1 MLGHIFFHVGQ
12 YGKAELY
19 LRRAIDMFNIDSAKE
34 KGTTTLSLVLLGW
47 SMCMQGSWMEG
58 ESAFSIAY
66 NLDSSCLDAVFGLGC
81 CSMNYGNFDAAA
93 NKFTAGLAIEGQ
105 HPGCLEGRAIARYR
119 SGRLQEAVSDLTLA
133 LRLCQS
139 QSSEAKAKTG
149 RGKSFLVVSD
159 LTYARWKRT
168 KGLFHVLL
176 EDYSIAEQDMSS
188 SLEFEPTSAQAHTWK
203 AFLCMKR
210 GLWSKSIEMLKTSLK
225 ILSNDLN
232 ALALMVVCYFKLSNW
247 ELVIQFTHLYAREA
261 RNKLKQKTI
270 EFKQIQQ
277 DQHGCSA
284 EGIDGGSV
292 TSTIGDLNDL
302 IEQVKVNYELE
313 TTAQLQKRILTLTEV
328 FLGETVSVTSNDD
341 TDAVPGIRLH
351 EVMAHNRQVQP
362 MTVCGKVELM
372 NDRWRR
378 VADRKVVAFIPDN
391 LAMMQLE
398 ALGHMKMNK
407 EAQQFVD
414 QFSQLKNLAGEPIPN
429 GMLLLMARLQIDK
442 ARSSDPAK
450 SGLIIMTARKHLLV
464 LLHQDPYNIAAH
476 LCMAYMWCHE
486 NMLEQAEYHIMTVL
500 HMDAKCTDALQL
512 RAQLNAS
519 LGNLYAAESDISQAC
534 RINPED
540 ANLFITY
547 ACIKKLIP
555 PSDNQVSMNLSEAL
569 GYRLSEADIIASA
582 LAIDP
587 NQRNVLVYI
596 GMTLLEDSRF
606 QDAADIFSKCISLY
620 PYDAV
625 SYMNRGIAFSC
636 LHKFTEA
643 REDFQTCT
651 RLNPYNS
658 DVLLNFAFLE
668 DTCQKSGLAQRLL
681 EKAAD
686 VSPLDADVHE
696 VRANFYAKTG
706 RARKGRV
713 AAQTA
718 HWLRSDSF
726 DQAKTMGLRFWNF
739 VLDRENGSAT
749 CDNMGIYGINVISMT
764 LVAKARPLSMR
775 QDKDK
780 NGEKDTDKEK
790 SKSKAALSFSSNSE
804 ENLGANANGLKASEA
819 KSTGG
824 SIGKSPRAKFIQ
836 SVPMHDGIGRNYSNN
851 PKAAVI
857 PKPPKMKAVGESK

>member
-1 MLGHIFFHVGQ
+1 MSTLD
-12 YGKAELY
+12 A
-19 LRRAIDMFNIDSAKE
+19 A
-34 KGTTTLSLVLLGW
+34 KGTATLSLILLGW

-58 ESAFSIAY
+58 ESALSVAHS
-66 NLDSSCLDAVFGLGC
+66 LDSSCLDAIFGLGC
-81 CSMNYGNFDAAA
+81 CSMNYGNFEAAA
-93 NKFTAGLAIEGQ
+93 ARFTAGLALESQ

-139 QSSEAKAKTG
+139 QSSEAKAKSG
-149 RGKSFLVVSD
+149 RAKSFLIVPD

-176 EDYSIAEQDMSS
+176 GNYSVAEQDMAS
-188 SLEFEPTSAQAHTWK
+188 SLEFEPNSSQAHTWK

-210 GLWSKSIEMLKTSLK
+210 GLWSKSVDMLKMTLK
-225 ILSNDLN
+225 IVSNDLN
-232 ALALMVVCYFKLSNW
+232 ALALLCICYFKLNDW
-247 ELVIQFTHLYAREA
+247 ALVIRFTELYAREA
-261 RNKLKQKTI
+261 RIKLNQKAFD
-270 EFKQIQQ
+270 FKQIQQ
-277 DQHGCSA
+277 DQYGCSA

-292 TSTIGDLNDL
+292 ISTIGDLNDL
-302 IEQVKVNYELE
+302 IEQVKVAHDSENHS
-313 TTAQLQKRILTLTEV
+313 QLQKRIATLTEM
-328 FLGETVSVTSNDD
+328 FLGEIVSETKSDD
-341 TDAVPGIRLH
+341 AEVVPGIRFH
-351 EVMAHNRQVQP
+351 DVMNHNRQIPP
-362 MTVCGKVELM
+362 MTLCGKVELM
-372 NDRWRR
+372 NDRWKR
-378 VADRKVVAFIPDN
+378 VSDTKIVAFLPDN
-391 LAMMQLE
+391 LAMMHLE

-407 EAQQFVD
+407 EALHFVD
-414 QFSQLKNLAGEPIPN
+414 QFAQMRNSARVPIHN
-429 GMLLLMARLQIDK
+429 GMLLLMARVQIDK

-450 SGLIIMTARKHLLV
+450 CGAAILSARKYLLV

-476 LCMAYMWCHE
+476 LCMAYLWCHE
-486 NMLEQAEYHIMTVL
+486 NLLDRAEYHIMAVL
-500 HMDAKCTDALQL
+500 HMDPKCTDALQL
-512 RAQLNAS
+512 RAQFNAS

-547 ACIKKLIP
+547 ASIKKLIP
-555 PSDNQVSMNLSEAL
+555 YSDNQVSVNLSEAL

-582 LAIDP
+582 LEIDP
-587 NQRNVLVYI
+587 NQRNVLIYI
-596 GMTLLEDSRF
+596 AITLLEDSRF
-606 QDAADIFSKCISLY
+606 QEAVDILSKCISLY
-620 PYDAV
+620 PYDAAA
-625 SYMNRGIAFSC
+625 YMNRGIAFSC

-643 REDFQTCT
+643 REDFQASM
-651 RLNPYNS
+651 RLNPYSS

-706 RARKGRV
+706 RARKGRL

-718 HWLRSDSF
+718 HWLRSDSL

-749 CDNMGIYGINVISMT
+749 CDNMGIYGINIISMT

-775 QDKDK
+775 QENDKKSEKDK
-780 NGEKDTDKEK
+780 SRDKAK
-790 SKSKAALSFSSNSE
+790 VALTFSSAENTSAQE
-804 ENLGANANGLKASEA
+804 EGLKAPGA
-819 KSTGG
+819 KAAGG
-824 SIGKSPRAKFIQ
+824 TIGKSPRAKFIQ

-851 PKAAVI
+851 PKATAVV
-857 PKPPKMKAVGESK
+857 PKPPKKKAAGEK